1 MSGEERWFWGRGF
14 GFNNHSYAEVKI
26 FFGKEAQKR
35 GIKYLTNFQ
44 FVF

>member
-26 FFGKEAQKR
+26 FGKEAQKR
-35 GIKYLTNFQ
+35 GIKY
-44 FVF
+44 